1 MISLAFHHDRIVAA
15 TISDGGDFVLASDVA
30 TPDGDYRGWLL
41 AARDAVD
48 ALGDGTA
55 AMKVAVALPA
65 IVDEGVVSFTPL
77 ATIGQSNLQRDLQ
90 SALGREVGLYGFG
103 DCLAAFEARDMPKSD
118 TLVALWIGKSCH
130 GGIRANGARLE
141 GAHGAAGNWAHL
153 QLPSPVPHELDGRHC
168 WCGRSGCLETFLS
181 ESGFEDDY
189 ERITGERHDAASIAA
204 AAATGDIVAD
214 SVVQVFEDRLG
225 RATATIISLFDP
237 QMIIL
242 GGMVP
247 LPERLETRVPR
258 KWPGYVQIN
267 RTKTRLAVS
276 ANGADALL
284 KGAAFLMSGKD

>member
-1 MISLAFHHDRIVAA
+1 
-15 TISDGGDFVLASDVA
+15 
-30 TPDGDYRGWLL
+30 
-41 AARDAVD
+41 
-48 ALGDGTA
+48 
-55 AMKVAVALPA
+55 
-65 IVDEGVVSFTPL
+65 
-77 ATIGQSNLQRDLQ
+77 
-90 SALGREVGLYGFG
+90 
-103 DCLAAFEARDMPKSD
+103 MPKND

-130 GGIRANGARLE
+130 GGIRANGARLD

-189 ERITGERHDAASIAA
+189 EHITGERHDAASIAA

-242 GGMVP
+242 GKPAIFP
-247 LPERLETRVPR
+247 LFSLGR
-258 KWPGYVQIN
+258 
-267 RTKTRLAVS
+267 
-276 ANGADALL
+276 ALL
-284 KGAAFLMSGKD
+284 ALRPVLTAGLAGPGGRHIFVA